1 MSVARWWRVFWL
13 VSRRLARRQLGLLVA
28 LIVVIAIP
36 MLAVTVSSIA
46 GYSAR
51 AQNGELAARTLGPY
65 QLRSGAT
72 SATEA
77 AALTDDQ
84 PGVEAVTVGSA
95 GGVIRTGTSAASGRV
110 VIGEPDP
117 RLWASQYS
125 VLAGALPLRPG
136 EGCLTDP
143 LDSALGAQ
151 LGQRLS
157 VWGRNITVVCRLRS
171 RSEYFARQLVVWG
184 DPRAVEQSAAA
195 DPSIQF
201 DRYVSGPTANIDQLR
216 EKWLRQG
223 LGVVGVG
230 ASTEDNNVQ
239 TSDGEFVMSLSRA
252 SILMLLVACAVSV
265 GLMASLSRAYGVQ
278 VTTLVYL
285 GVTPGLR
292 AGMTSAF
299 ATLVTLPAALIG
311 WAVAFPLA
319 RSWRSGFERLG
330 SAEWYAFRVDWVHL
344 VLAAVIVVG
353 VSVGA
358 GAWWTF
364 RTDRDRR
371 YSTRRSPKPGRRLV
385 MIGAIT
391 AALALVVGGFV
402 RNGVSLL
409 LVAVFGAPL
418 AAAAI
423 ALPLMRR
430 VRPQGET
437 AVTTV
442 VRAYLAHRSAVVRST
457 TVLAAVLLVIIPSF
471 ASFVQHLGGQTSS
484 ERQLQAAPR
493 ASVAVYVGSAPLTPA
508 GVTTL
513 AHSVDAMTDQWHLLK
528 VRTLVDGEQVQLPA
542 LPLPPGGC
550 GGDVGTATP
559 CGATLRGIGIANR
572 ASLQA
577 VLGRSLNE
585 QEATAYAAGSAVV
598 LDPRLVTA
606 GRLAIGST
614 VSLGQTGSAVV
625 AIPAIAAALGTG
637 SSLSAATP
645 AVFVGTDLA
654 KLPATVD
661 QPSAGQLQVMFEF
674 PAPISASQERDL
686 RRMILGQ
693 VEIVG
698 DDEYLFTWLD
708 AARVG
713 LVGRIV
719 GHAAEANGIA
729 ATLVLFWQLPL
740 SDEICFVRTGPHPI
754 GCAARRDLTNHRD
767 RCRTHRPI
775 RGRTG
780 RCHWLVRRIG
790 CGERRTRTAGL
801 RADIT
806 SACTGVAPAA
816 HRGARL
822 GTGPTEDEGGIAAA

>member
-1 MSVARWWRVFWL
+1 
-13 VSRRLARRQLGLLVA
+13 
-28 LIVVIAIP
+28 
-36 MLAVTVSSIA
+36 MLAMTVSSIA
-46 GYSAR
+46 SYSAR

-77 AALTDDQ
+77 AALTDGLTDDQ

-95 GGVIRTGTSAASGRV
+95 AGVIRSGASAASGRV
-110 VIGEPDP
+110 VVGEPDP

-136 EGCLTDP
+136 DGCLTDP
-143 LDSALGAQ
+143 LDSALGVQ
-151 LGQRLS
+151 LGQRLR
-157 VWGRNITVVCRLRS
+157 VWGRDVTVVCRLRS

-184 DPRAVEQSAAA
+184 DPRTIEQSAAA

-201 DRYVSGPTANIDQLR
+201 DRYVSGPTAAVDQLR

-223 LGVVGVG
+223 LGVVSAD
-230 ASTEDNNVQ
+230 ASTEDNVQ
-239 TSDGEFVMSLSRA
+239 TSDGEFVMSLSRV

-278 VTTLVYL
+278 VTTLFYL
-285 GVTPGLR
+285 GVAPGLR
-292 AGMTSAF
+292 AGMASVF
-299 ATLVTLPAALIG
+299 AALVTLPAALIG
-311 WAVAFPLA
+311 WAAAFPLT

-330 SAEWYAFRVDWVHL
+330 SAEWYAFRVDWGQL
-344 VLAAVIVVG
+344 VLAAVAVVA
-353 VSVGA
+353 VSAGA

-371 YSTRRSPKPGRRLV
+371 LSLRSSPRPGRRLV
-385 MIGAIT
+385 IIGVLT
-391 AALALVVGGFV
+391 AAAALVVGGFV

-423 ALPLMRR
+423 ALPLARR
-430 VRPQGET
+430 VRSQGAT
-437 AVTTV
+437 AVGTL
-442 VRAYLAHRSAVVRST
+442 VRAYLAHRSIVVRST

-471 ASFVQHLGGQTSS
+471 ASFVQHLGGQTSA

-513 AHSVDAMTDQWHLLK
+513 ADSVGAQPDQWHLLK
-528 VRTLVDGEQVQLPA
+528 VRTSVDGEQVQLPA

-550 GGDVGTATP
+550 GGDVGTATA
-559 CGATLRGIGIANR
+559 CGATLRGIGIADR

-577 VLGRSLNE
+577 VLGRSLTE

-598 LDPRLVTA
+598 LDPRLVIA

-614 VSLGQTGSAVV
+614 LSLGQTGFAV
-625 AIPAIAAALGTG
+625 AQIPARAAALGPG

-654 KLPATVD
+654 KLPAAVD

-674 PAPISASQERDL
+674 PAPITASQERDL

-698 DDEYLFTWLD
+698 DDEFLFTWLD
-708 AARVG
+708 SARVG

-719 GHAAEANGIA
+719 GHAAEANGVA
-729 ATLVLFWQLPL
+729 ATLVLLL
-740 SDEICFVRTGPHPI
+740 V
-754 GCAARRDLTNHRD
+754 AAVVRRDLLREN
-767 RCRTHRPI
+767 
-775 RGRTG
+775 
-780 RCHWLVRRIG
+780 RILTQLG
-790 CGERRTRTAGL
+790 APPGATSRIIATVAGFIVLFAAGL
-801 RADIT
+801 
-806 SACTGVAPAA
+806 SAAIGWFVGLAAASVELGQLVVVPASLAPAVVSLLPPIVVIVVA
-816 HRGARL
+816 QVRPGAGSRQRAVS
-822 GTGPTEDEGGIAAA
+822 PE